1 MARRIVAKDGP
12 DPIDV
17 HVGTRVRMR
26 RTLLG
31 MTQTQLGERVGVTFQ
46 QLQKYESG
54 ANRVSASRLFQIS
67 RILEVPV
74 AYFFEGLDEGTPA
87 WSPDDMVAKRETLE
101 LVRAYYRI
109 TDSDMRDHLRKLF
122 QAVANLA

>member
-1 MARRIVAKDGP
+1 
-12 DPIDV
+12 
-17 HVGTRVRMR
+17 MR

-31 MTQTQLGERVGVTFQ
+31 MNQTQLGERVGVTFQ
-46 QLQKYESG
+46 QLQKYERG
-54 ANRVSASRLFQIS
+54 ANRVTASRLYELS
-67 RILEVPV
+67 RVLEVPV
-74 AYFFEGLDEGTPA
+74 TYFFEGLDEGTPA

>member
-1 MARRIVAKDGP
+1 MARRTVAEDGP

-17 HVGTRVRMR
+17 HVGNRVRVR

-31 MTQTQLGERVGVTFQ
+31 MSQTQLGERVGVTFQ
-46 QLQKYESG
+46 QLQKYERG
-54 ANRVSASRLFQIS
+54 ADRVSASRLFQIS

-74 AYFFEGLDEGTPA
+74 ASFFEGLDEGTPA

-109 TDSDMRDHLRKLF
+109 TDSDLRDHLRRLF
-122 QAVANLA
+122 QAVANMG